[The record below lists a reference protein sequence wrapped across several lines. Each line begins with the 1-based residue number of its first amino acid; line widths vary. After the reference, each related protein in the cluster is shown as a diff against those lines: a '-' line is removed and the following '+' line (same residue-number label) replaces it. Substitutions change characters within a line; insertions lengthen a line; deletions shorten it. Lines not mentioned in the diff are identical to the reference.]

1 MTCREITYYHNV
13 MKNSVLVLL
22 LLTIF
27 SCSIIRTVDVAD
39 YNKKTQKILGQAEM
53 GIRRVEMDLIDHEQ
67 ILGKW
72 ADEKSKQSMFRMRSL
87 QQNLLQNYVR
97 LKEDFENSQFRHKN
111 KITSKEKEYP
121 AFNSYQEDFETR
133 FKNLDKQFDK
143 YRTESNQ
150 LNAYLESKSIF
161 KVNSQKIQSDFKNSI
176 NDAKRSQLK
185 VKNELMEYSQN
196 LNKSSLDAEKKKT
209 QKIIIQDLVK
219 MVEKMENETFKLQR
233 LFNAAM
239 KEIHGG
245 VKFVTPGMKAHG
257 YLDKIQTHVKAIQ
270 IQIDQFNL
278 KSKTLN
284 D

>member
-1 MTCREITYYHNV
+1 

-133 FKNLDKQFDK
+133 FENLDKQFDK

-196 LNKSSLDAEKKKT
+196 LNKSSLDAENKKT